1 MKQKIRAH
9 GFRQWSEDMM
19 AWGFPAVTGADGSSN
34 ESKASISKIENASGS
49 FSYHCTN
56 FCTQFR
62 PKSISVVLCYTLL
75 FKSLG
80 LARFLNALKEVSYAH
95 QTIYLIKNT
104 VILWNSTAIEL
115 FSLFYYILICNLF
128 LSCKAEFSAAITP
141 VSSVTWF
148 FRNYSNMLILLLK
161 KHSLLL
167 CLAYYYYHQCCKQ
180 LCCLIFLIFFCS
192 DLFLFLYIYIYFWHF
207 SFLFFCQKNS
217 IYLKYKHLW
226 HYKFDQFNVSLSIK
240 VLITFKIKQKTNKST
255 DPKLLNGSPYLF
267 MYEHRALGN
276 RNKFLLCCVKL
287 ILILHSFYSQSL

>member
-1 MKQKIRAH
+1 MQKIRAH

-34 ESKASISKIENASGS
+34 ESKASISKIENTSGS

-95 QTIYLIKNT
+95 QDYLFDQKYSNIM
-104 VILWNSTAIEL
+104 NSTTIEL

-167 CLAYYYYHQCCKQ
+167 CLAYYYYHTSAVNSCAAWY
-180 LCCLIFLIFFCS
+180 FWFFFCS
-192 DLFLFLYIYIYFWHF
+192 DLFLFLYIYI
-207 SFLFFCQKNS
+207 SDIFLFF
-217 IYLKYKHLW
+217 
-226 HYKFDQFNVSLSIK
+226 FLSK
-240 VLITFKIKQKTNKST
+240 
-255 DPKLLNGSPYLF
+255 
-267 MYEHRALGN
+267 E
-276 RNKFLLCCVKL
+276 
-287 ILILHSFYSQSL
+287 